1 MMKAQPERQCEHAD
15 SVVPENWVPP
25 KVDGSGQD
33 QLPLVLEE
41 IECEHEL
48 SGRDVEQSSSGL
60 PW

>member
-1 MMKAQPERQCEHAD
+1 MMKGQPERQCEHAD
-15 SVVPENWVPP
+15 SVVPVVVPP
-25 KVDGSGQD
+25 KFDGSVLD